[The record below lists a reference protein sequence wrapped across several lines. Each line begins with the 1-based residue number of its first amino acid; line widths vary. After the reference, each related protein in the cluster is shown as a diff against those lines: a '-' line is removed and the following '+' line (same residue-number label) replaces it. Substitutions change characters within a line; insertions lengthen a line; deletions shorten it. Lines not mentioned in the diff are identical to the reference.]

1 MLPGERDIV
10 MRQEQFQDLLREAK
24 HERLIQ
30 VASNPQPNRGQWIG
44 QVLHWIGL
52 AIVRIGAKVVKWG
65 LKLQR
70 RNLISLRR
78 SEKSSG

>member
-10 MRQEQFQDLLREAK
+10 MRQEQYQDLLREAE

-30 VASNPQPNRGQWIG
+30 VARKPQPNRWQWSG

-52 AIVRIGAKVVKWG
+52 AIVRVGV
-65 LKLQR
+65 
-70 RNLISLRR
+70 LRWSNR
-78 SEKSSG
+78 T